1 MFWEKSFLG
10 SDTNIILNGSLEK
23 EKVKIFLDLSMQ
35 FVGSV
40 LHTESQRI
48 KNKNNDKNQIKE
60 NMRDTGLSNCI
71 PLKWT

>member
-1 MFWEKSFLG
+1 ML
-10 SDTNIILNGSLEK
+10 ILFIFRVTGVNEY

-35 FVGSV
+35 FAGSV
-40 LHTESQRI
+40 LHTEYQRI

-60 NMRDTGLSNCI
+60 RMRDTGLSNCT